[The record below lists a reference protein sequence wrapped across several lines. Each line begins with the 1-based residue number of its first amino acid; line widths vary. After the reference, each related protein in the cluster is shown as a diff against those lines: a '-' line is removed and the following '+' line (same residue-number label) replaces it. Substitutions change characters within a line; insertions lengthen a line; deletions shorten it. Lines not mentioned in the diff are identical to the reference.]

1 VPRRDRPRRERTGV
15 ALTLAIVMAAAFVQ
29 LVDVSIV
36 NVAIPSI
43 QRDLHASS
51 AAIQLVVAGYLLAF
65 AVTLVTGA
73 RLGDIYGRRRLFV
86 IGMIGFTAASAA
98 CGAAPDAVALVLAR
112 VVQGA
117 FSALM
122 YPQVLSVIQVSV
134 PPERRGRAF
143 GVLGA
148 VIGSA
153 LVLGP
158 VVGGLLIS
166 ADIGGWSWRSIFY
179 VNVPLGAIAVV
190 GALARLP
197 ESRAP
202 DAPTLDVPGAV
213 LGAGAV
219 FLFVYPLV
227 QGRQDGW
234 PVWGWAMLGGA
245 AVVSVAFAVH
255 ERRRSEAGGHPIVH
269 TSLVHDRAFV
279 RGSLLV
285 LVFFAGLPAL
295 VFALTQYLQLGYGF
309 GALAAGLT
317 VLPYAAGELVSSIFS
332 NRVAARLGVRVLT
345 LGVILAM
352 VGVAGVLLVVHAVG
366 TRLDAVEL
374 IGVLLVGGGGLGL
387 FIPPVT
393 NLVLAGTRSEAA
405 GAASG
410 VLATVQQIGGAL
422 GVALVGIVL
431 YGVLSSYAPTAVR
444 IETLRLPA
452 EMAAAG
458 VAPGA
463 GSAGA
468 GSAAVAG
475 LRSCVVGAVRPG
487 APVAPPSA
495 CEEEALDRGTSMS
508 PPGRRAVETDV
519 DGAIGRARALDFRQA
534 FEWALAYE
542 LAVFAVAGLLTL
554 TLPRDDMTTPAG
566 TRPRP
571 SASPFRPG
579 LRGDG
584 RSGTPGGTRA
594 WAAPPRWRGWPRRSG
609 SPCARCP
616 ARRNRRR

>member
-1 VPRRDRPRRERTGV
+1 MPRPDRRRRDRTGV

-51 AAIQLVVAGYLLAF
+51 AAVQLVVAGYLLAF

-153 LVLGP
+153 LILGP

-166 ADIGGWSWRSIFY
+166 ANIGGWSWRSIFY
-179 VNVPLGAIAVV
+179 VNVPLGAVAVV
-190 GALARLP
+190 GARARLP
-197 ESRAP
+197 ESHAP

-213 LGAGAV
+213 LGAVAV

-234 PVWGWAMLGGA
+234 PGWGWAMLGA
-245 AVVSVAFAVH
+245 AVLVSVAFAAH
-255 ERRRSEAGGHPIVH
+255 ERRRSAAGRHPIVP
-269 TSLVHDRAFV
+269 TSLLHDRAFV
-279 RGSLLV
+279 NGSLLV

-295 VFALTQYLQLGYGF
+295 LFAMTQYLQLGYGF

-317 VLPYAAGELVSSIFS
+317 VLPYAAGELVSSIVS
-332 NRVAARLGVRVLT
+332 NRVAARLGARVLT
-345 LGVILAM
+345 LGVVLAM
-352 VGVAGVLLVVHAVG
+352 AGVAGVLLVVHAVG
-366 TRLDAVEL
+366 TSLDAVEL
-374 IGVLLVGGGGLGL
+374 VGVLLVGGGGLGL

-410 VLATVQQIGGAL
+410 VLATVQQVGGAL

-431 YGVLSSYAPTAVR
+431 YGVLGSYAPTAVR
-444 IETLRLPA
+444 VETLRLPT

-463 GSAGA
+463 G
-468 GSAAVAG
+468 AAALAE
-475 LRSCVVGAVRPG
+475 LRSCVVDAIRPN
-487 APVAPPSA
+487 APAAAAAACEQQATTRAAASLPPPS
-495 CEEEALDRGTSMS
+495 
-508 PPGRRAVETDV
+508 RRAVETAV
-519 DGAIGRARALDFRQA
+519 DGAIRRSRALDFRRA
-534 FEWALAYE
+534 FAWALVYE
-542 LAVFAVAGLLTL
+542 LAVFAAAGLLTL
-554 TLPRDDMTTPAG
+554 ALPRGEAPALPRGEASAARG
-566 TRPRP
+566 TRPRQ
-571 SASPFRPG
+571 AS
-579 LRGDG
+579 RGRRG
-584 RSGTPGGTRA
+584 PGTR
-594 WAAPPRWRGWPRRSG
+594 
-609 SPCARCP
+609 
-616 ARRNRRR
+616 